1 MICHMFGAK
10 SLPKVPLPS
19 NEPLRI
25 NLIKIWKKKNH
36 PFKKIYSNVCR
47 PIFWGGNILNHQ
59 NAINL
64 TDQYTINLMNANDII
79 MRLMT
84 ISLTSHDTVG
94 GLFDSTCEQW
104 PVDSPDRTAMP
115 FMRFLL
121 LAWTSG
127 WRNNPGACDL
137 RPHDAHVTP
146 L

>member
-10 SLPKVPLPS
+10 PLPKVPLPS
-19 NEPLRI
+19 IEPLRI
-25 NLIKIWKKKNH
+25 NLIKIWKKK
-36 PFKKIYSNVCR
+36 PFFQKNVFECMSSH
-47 PIFWGGNILNHQ
+47 IWGGNILNHQ

-64 TDQYTINLMNANDII
+64 TDQYTINLMNANDMI

-94 GLFDSTCEQW
+94 GLLDSTCEQW
-104 PVDSPDRTAMP
+104 PVDSLDKGTAMP